1 MQRIIIIVAVLYLLW
16 RVLTAMGR
24 RSVASGKGAED
35 FSRFNA
41 RSRDRRR
48 AAKERQAT
56 NVELIACAHV
66 RYRMVLPE
74 GYGVH
79 RCFYNLANLDGKWG
93 IVNAVD
99 RGLQVSPE
107 A

>member
-1 MQRIIIIVAVLYLLW
+1 MQRIIIIVAVLYVLW

-24 RSVASGKGAED
+24 RSAASGRGAED

-48 AAKERQAT
+48 AAKERQAA
-56 NVELIACAHV
+56 NVELIACAHCGTLV
-66 RYRMVLPE
+66 P
-74 GYGVH
+74 
-79 RCFYNLANLDGKWG
+79 A
-93 IVNAVD
+93 D
-99 RGLQVSPE
+99 RALSLSSDVVCCSRECATALESGADTS